1 MTLGPGD
8 ADFVRVREEGTRG
21 AVVSGGGW
29 EMLRVRRSG
38 SRELLRVRAM
48 VLVLCGWWVVER
60 GGGESVDGDAIWRL
74 VNRVVT
80 HVPAGGFQVSL
91 RCYDQQLPRR
101 GSWRCG
107 GGVCRVGILV
117 VGLEGGVVV
126 VSCTIV
132 FGGQE
137 VISYHSLCDDSGIV
151 VFFFL

>member
-1 MTLGPGD
+1 MGNVAGAPVGL
-8 ADFVRVREEGTRG
+8 EG
-21 AVVSGGGW
+21 AVASARHGASVVW
-29 EMLRVRRSG
+29 
-38 SRELLRVRAM
+38 
-48 VLVLCGWWVVER
+48 LVGCGE

-101 GSWRCG
+101 GSWQCG

-132 FGGQE
+132 FGDKGSS
-137 VISYHSLCDDSGIV
+137 VITRFVMIQVLW
-151 VFFFL
+151 FFFL